1 MFSNALCPVSCS
13 MQNPPGG
20 KAFRVFAVIW
30 AHPELQSISFWW
42 LFTQVITELSTVRRQ
57 RRRRRSVHICYILF
71 TLFCRWCMWGF
82 VFEMFSSWIYSI
94 QFEKNTGNK
103 VILRSKSLCT
113 LFFTLN
119 FSKNKNNNNNRKKF
133 NILTFHHIQKHSN
146 FTINSN

>member
-1 MFSNALCPVSCS
+1 MFSNALCSVSCS

-30 AHPELQSISFWW
+30 AHPELQSIFFWW
-42 LFTQVITELSTVRRQ
+42 LFTQVITELSTVRSQ
-57 RRRRRSVHICYILF
+57 RRRRRSVHICYI
-71 TLFCRWCMWGF
+71 MWGF

-113 LFFTLN
+113 LFFTFN
-119 FSKNKNNNNNRKKF
+119 FSKNKNKNNNNRKNL
-133 NILTFHHIQKHSN
+133 NILTFHHQFSIPISHSWFN
-146 FTINSN
+146 